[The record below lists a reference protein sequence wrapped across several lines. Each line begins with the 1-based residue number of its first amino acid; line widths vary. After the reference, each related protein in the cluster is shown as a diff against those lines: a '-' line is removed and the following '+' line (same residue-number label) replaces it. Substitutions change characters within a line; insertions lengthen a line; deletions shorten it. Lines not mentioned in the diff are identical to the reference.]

1 MSYTPTNWQTGD
13 IVSSEKLNKMEEG
26 IANAHSEE
34 YIVAETDE
42 WLEENITQET
52 GYVLDRSLQS
62 ANAAAP
68 ADIVGDIQEDL
79 SDAKNAISQLQP
91 TATASDVGKAL
102 IVKTVDTQTGKPT
115 SYEYGEAGGGQT
127 DIGLSVVNGQ
137 ICVSY
142 SV

>member
-68 ADIVGDIQEDL
+68 ADIVGDIQEDV

-91 TATASDVGKAL
+91 AATQSDVGKAL
-102 IVKTVDTQTGKPT
+102 IIKTVDTQTGKPT
-115 SYEYGEAGGGQT
+115 GYEYGDTGGQT